1 MAAQQLSEAG
11 HKVAIIEA
19 MPSPGRKFLMAGK
32 TGLNLTKNEAADVF
46 LNQFDTPIQ
55 LRPMLDAFGPK
66 EVSNFALGHG
76 QDIFTGS
83 TGRVFPKKM
92 KASPLLR
99 AWVEHLSTLGVTFL
113 KRCRWS
119 GPLNTN
125 HVHNF
130 ETQEGTVQISAPV
143 MVLALGGSSWSKLGS
158 DGAWSALFATAG
170 ISITPFTAAN
180 VGMRIE
186 WSEHMVPHF
195 GQPLKN
201 ICLSVAKKMSRGE
214 CVITSTG
221 VEGGAIYALGRELRQ
236 ATHAELDLAPQ
247 IEAGL
252 LHDMF
257 ALRNPKQSLGNF
269 LRKYVKLDAAKRAL
283 FFELTQPTP
292 QTPDRMVKAVK
303 KCQLP
308 LLGTQP
314 IDEAISTGGGVSWK
328 DISPNL
334 MLNEYPGIFC
344 AGEMLDWE
352 APTGGYLITA
362 CMATGHW
369 AGAAAARYASDK
381 VFL

>member
-11 HKVAIIEA
+11 YKVAITEA

-99 AWVEHLSTLGVTFL
+99 AWVEHLSKLGVTFL

-143 MVLALGGSSWSKLGS
+143 MVLALGGSSWSRLGS
-158 DGAWSALFATAG
+158 DGAWSTLFAKAG
-170 ISITPFTAAN
+170 ISITPFKAAN

-186 WSEHMVPHF
+186 WSKHMAPHF

-201 ICLSVAKKMSRGE
+201 ICLLVANQKSRGE

-247 IEAGL
+247 IESGHM
-252 LHDMF
+252 HDMF
-257 ALRNPKQSLGNF
+257 TLRNRKQSLGNF

-292 QTPDRMVKAVK
+292 QTPEQLVKAVK
-303 KCQLP
+303 KSHLP

-369 AGAAAARYASDK
+369 AGAAAARYASAK